1 MPNQSPKA
9 AEQSIERQE
18 HDVHDNRFVAA
29 PPSDVLE
36 ISREEVRRRLNDASL
51 TILDVLPAESYAA
64 RHIPRALNLPVQSI
78 SSRAPDLLPDRSA
91 EIVVYCGK
99 FT

>member
-1 MPNQSPKA
+1 MPNELDPTTIS
-9 AEQSIERQE
+9 
-18 HDVHDNRFVAA
+18 
-29 PPSDVLE
+29 SDVLE
-36 ISREEVRRRLNDASL
+36 ISREELRRRLDAASL

-64 RHIPRALNLPVQSI
+64 GHIPGALSLPLESI
-78 SSRAPDLLPDRSA
+78 ANRAPDLLPDRSA

>member
-1 MPNQSPKA
+1 VQ
-9 AEQSIERQE
+9 
-18 HDVHDNRFVAA
+18 DNLLVAA
-29 PPSDVLE
+29 ATSDVPE

-51 TILDVLPAESYAA
+51 TILDVLPAESYVA

-78 SSRAPDLLPDRSA
+78 ASRASDVLPDHLA

>member
-1 MPNQSPKA
+1 VQ
-9 AEQSIERQE
+9 
-18 HDVHDNRFVAA
+18 DNLLVAA
-29 PPSDVLE
+29 ATSEVPE

-51 TILDVLPAESYAA
+51 TILDVLPAESYVA

-78 SSRAPDLLPDRSA
+78 ASRASDVLPDHLA